1 MADQFCL
8 RWNNFQSNIVSA
20 LDSLKCSED
29 LVDVTLTC
37 EGRNIKAHKVILSA
51 CSPYFRNVFKEN
63 PCQHPVIILKD
74 VSADDIVSLLSY
86 MYQGEVFIEES
97 KLSSFLHT
105 AALLQVKGLT
115 GVTQQKEN
123 FSSPNTSNKLYTQLT
138 ISPKPHF
145 GGAQKEPKLPALKKR
160 RSSTSDKPNDV
171 SIGDSNKK
179 SKIIDSCDV
188 IYNRNSFS
196 QATKI
201 DNPVFLP
208 ENIDKKS
215 DNKVEPAVIT
225 ANGKSTAA
233 IQQINAQGD
242 NIPVTIKTEQIED
255 DNSPALSLNA
265 NSEND
270 DSLPDYENSML
281 ARSLLSGINPSKNEV
296 SANNTTVKKVPNVMV
311 DIHSTSRSK
320 DIIIS
325 DSITFTKAT
334 SKSPVKNTED
344 ALVKPEKQSP
354 KSDVEYEP
362 EVLLSEHQDATD
374 SDNIYNQEQSQA
386 LLLLAGMSSVPV
398 MTSGASTSQ
407 GLAHQQSNHA
417 AICGDCPHCGMK
429 YSNQSALKYHV
440 RLMHS
445 DLTNRLCCYLCP
457 RSFTMRETFKEHMW
471 ASHGQRN

>member
-8 RWNNFQSNIVSA
+8 RWNNFQTNIVSA

-74 VSADDIVSLLSY
+74 VSADDILSLLSY

-115 GVTQQKEN
+115 GVTQQNESF
-123 FSSPNTSNKLYTQLT
+123 FSSGATNKLFTQLT
-138 ISPKPHF
+138 ISSKPNF
-145 GGAQKEPKLPALKKR
+145 GVPHKEAKIPALKKR
-160 RSSTSDKPNDV
+160 RSSTSDKPNDLPV
-171 SIGDSNKK
+171 NDSTKK
-179 SKIIDSCDV
+179 SKVLETSEM
-188 IYNRNSFS
+188 YNRNNGAS
-196 QATKI
+196 TVKL
-201 DNPVFLP
+201 DNILFVP
-208 ENIDKKS
+208 ENHIEKRIE
-215 DNKVEPAVIT
+215 NKTEQPVT
-225 ANGKSTAA
+225 ANGKNPAT
-233 IQQINAQGD
+233 QNNAQD
-242 NIPVTIKTEQIED
+242 DIPVTVKTEYIDE
-255 DNSPALSLNA
+255 NSSPAQIQSINID
-265 NSEND
+265 ND

-281 ARSLLSGINPSKNEV
+281 ARSLISGINPSK
-296 SANNTTVKKVPNVMV
+296 SDACANNPVSKKMSNLTDMHTISRLKESSMDTMNSPNP
-311 DIHSTSRSK
+311 S
-320 DIIIS
+320 
-325 DSITFTKAT
+325 
-334 SKSPVKNTED
+334 SKSPIKSLTNEES
-344 ALVKPEKQSP
+344 LVKAEKPSP
-354 KSDVEYEP
+354 KSDMDYEP
-362 EVLLSEHQDATD
+362 EVLLSEHQDGTD
-374 SDNIYNQEQSQA
+374 SELYTQEQSQA
-386 LLLLAGMSSVPV
+386 LLLLAGMSTVPV
-398 MTSGASTSQ
+398 LSSGASTSQ
-407 GLAHQQSNHA
+407 SMTHQQSNHA

>member
-8 RWNNFQSNIVSA
+8 RWNNFQTNIVSA

-74 VSADDIVSLLSY
+74 VLADDILSLLSY

-105 AALLQVKGLT
+105 AALLQIKGLT
-115 GVTQQKEN
+115 GVTQQNDN
-123 FSSPNTSNKLYTQLT
+123 FLPSSANSKQYSQLT
-138 ISPKPHF
+138 IYSKSV
-145 GGAQKEPKLPALKKR
+145 GNTAQKETRIPALKKR
-160 RSSTSDKPNDV
+160 RSSTSDKPNEV
-171 SIGDSNKK
+171 SPIDYKK
-179 SKIIDSCDV
+179 TKILESCD
-188 IYNRNSFS
+188 IYNRNNGA
-196 QATKI
+196 QLKV
-201 DNPVFLP
+201 DNPIFSSDANT
-208 ENIDKKS
+208 ERKAESKS
-215 DNKVEPAVIT
+215 DYVGVS
-225 ANGKSTAA
+225 NGKNT
-233 IQQINAQGD
+233 QGED
-242 NIPVTIKTEQIED
+242 GPVTVKTEWNEEN
-255 DNSPALSLNA
+255 NSPNPGVLCSD
-265 NSEND
+265 ND

-281 ARSLLSGINPSKNEV
+281 ARSLLSGINPSK
-296 SANNTTVKKVPNVMV
+296 SDTSSKKVPLDMHNANRQ
-311 DIHSTSRSK
+311 IKESN
-320 DIIIS
+320 S
-325 DSITFTKAT
+325 DTTFTNAI
-334 SKSPVKNTED
+334 SKSPLITAEDSVVKTE
-344 ALVKPEKQSP
+344 KPSP
-354 KSDVEYEP
+354 KSEVDYEP
-362 EVLLSEHQDATD
+362 EVLLSEQHEGNE
-374 SDNIYNQEQSQA
+374 SENSYSEQSQA

-398 MTSGASTSQ
+398 LNSGASTSQ
-407 GLAHQQSNHA
+407 SGSHQSNHA

-471 ASHGQRN
+471 SSHGQRN

>member
-8 RWNNFQSNIVSA
+8 RWNNFQTNIVSA

-123 FSSPNTSNKLYTQLT
+123 FISPNTSNKLYTQLT
-138 ISPKPHF
+138 ISSKSHSA
-145 GGAQKEPKLPALKKR
+145 GHKETKLPALKKR

-171 SIGDSNKK
+171 TVGDGTHKKNKTLENCDIHTKNNISQLNK
-179 SKIIDSCDV
+179 SES
-188 IYNRNSFS
+188 S
-196 QATKI
+196 
-201 DNPVFLP
+201 VFVP
-208 ENIDKKS
+208 ENNIDKKV
-215 DNKVEPAVIT
+215 DGKQNEIQTIT
-225 ANGKSTAA
+225 ANGKTTLS
-233 IQQINAQGD
+233 QVNAHTD
-242 NIPVTIKTEQIED
+242 NIPVIVKTERLD
-255 DNSPALSLNA
+255 DEESPAILPPV
-265 NSEND
+265 NSD
-270 DSLPDYENSML
+270 DDGHPDYENSML
-281 ARSLLSGINPSKNEV
+281 ARSLLSGINPSKGDV
-296 SANNTTVKKVPNVMV
+296 SANNSSTKKACIVV
-311 DIHSTSRSK
+311 SETLCARSK
-320 DIIIS
+320 EVNTDTV
-325 DSITFTKAT
+325 TFTNAVA
-334 SKSPVKNTED
+334 KSPLKNTSTD
-344 ALVKPEKQSP
+344 DILVKPEKQSP
-354 KSDVEYEP
+354 KSDMEYEP
-362 EVLLSEHQDATD
+362 EVLLSEQQDTD
-374 SDNIYNQEQSQA
+374 SDNTYTTEQSQT
-386 LLLLAGMSSVPV
+386 LLLLASMSNVPV
-398 MTSGASTSQ
+398 LGGASTSQ
-407 GLAHQQSNHA
+407 GVSHQSNHA

-471 ASHGQRN
+471 TSHGQRN

>member
-8 RWNNFQSNIVSA
+8 RWNNFQTNIVSA

-115 GVTQQKEN
+115 GVTQQNQKES

-138 ISPKPHF
+138 ISPKSQI
-145 GGAQKEPKLPALKKR
+145 GAVHKESKPPALKKR
-160 RSSTSDKPNDV
+160 RCSTSDKPSDV
-171 SIGDSNKK
+171 TIGETHKK
-179 SKIIDSCDV
+179 SKLLDTCD
-188 IYNRNSFS
+188 IYNRPNVNNVM
-196 QATKI
+196 KI

-208 ENIDKKS
+208 ENNGEKKT
-215 DNKVEPAVIT
+215 DGKGTHVEQPQIT
-225 ANGKSTAA
+225 ANGKNCTLNQVS
-233 IQQINAQGD
+233 AQGE
-242 NIPVTIKTEQIED
+242 NIPIIIKSEKID
-255 DNSPALSLNA
+255 DINFPVPNPTA

-281 ARSLLSGINPSKNEV
+281 ARSLLSGINPSKSDV
-296 SANNTTVKKVPNVMV
+296 SANNSTAKKVSNVS
-311 DIHSTSRSK
+311 DIHCTRPK
-320 DIIIS
+320 DVTT
-325 DSITFTKAT
+325 DSETLTNVV
-334 SKSPVKNTED
+334 SKSPPKNAVSEELYVKS
-344 ALVKPEKQSP
+344 EKHSP
-354 KSDVEYEP
+354 KSEVEYEP
-362 EVLLSEHQDATD
+362 EVLLSEQQDGTD
-374 SDNIYNQEQSQA
+374 SDNPYSEQSQA
-386 LLLLAGMSSVPV
+386 LLLLAGLSSVPV
-398 MTSGASTSQ
+398 LGGASTSQ
-407 GLAHQQSNHA
+407 GISHQSNHA

-471 ASHGQRN
+471 TSHGQRN

>member
-138 ISPKPHF
+138 ISSKPLF
-145 GGAQKEPKLPALKKR
+145 GAAHKETKLPALKKR
-160 RSSTSDKPNDV
+160 RSSTSDKPTDV
-171 SIGDSNKK
+171 TIGDGPKKNKVIETFDIYSRSNLAH
-179 SKIIDSCDV
+179 
-188 IYNRNSFS
+188 
-196 QATKI
+196 ATKI
-201 DNPVFLP
+201 DNPVFFP
-208 ENIDKKS
+208 ENNIDKKC
-215 DNKVEPAVIT
+215 DGKIDAPIIT
-225 ANGKSTAA
+225 ANGKSSSS
-233 IQQINAQGD
+233 QMAQGD
-242 NIPVTIKTEQIED
+242 NIPVTIKTERTD
-255 DNSPALSLNA
+255 DNNSPTLSINA

-270 DSLPDYENSML
+270 ESLPDYENSML
-281 ARSLLSGINPSKNEV
+281 ARSLLSGINPSKSEAC
-296 SANNTTVKKVPNVMV
+296 ANNSSLKKVSNVMV
-311 DIHSTSRSK
+311 DVHCSSRSK
-320 DIIIS
+320 DILNS
-325 DSITFTKAT
+325 DTVTFTNAP
-334 SKSPVKNTED
+334 SKSPVKSMITEE
-344 ALVKPEKQSP
+344 LHLKPEKQSP

-362 EVLLSEHQDATD
+362 EVLLSEHQDGTD
-374 SDNIYNQEQSQA
+374 SDSNFTQDQSQA
-386 LLLLAGMSSVPV
+386 LLMLAGMSTVPV
-398 MTSGASTSQ
+398 LGGGASTSQ

-471 ASHGQRN
+471 TSHGQRN

>member
-138 ISPKPHF
+138 ISSKPLFNAAH
-145 GGAQKEPKLPALKKR
+145 KETKLPALKKR
-160 RSSTSDKPNDV
+160 RSSTSDKPTDV
-171 SIGDSNKK
+171 TIGDGPKKNKLIETFDIYSRSNHTH
-179 SKIIDSCDV
+179 
-188 IYNRNSFS
+188 
-196 QATKI
+196 ATKL
-201 DNPVFLP
+201 DNPVFFP
-208 ENIDKKS
+208 ENNIDKKC
-215 DNKVEPAVIT
+215 DAKIETPIIT
-225 ANGKSTAA
+225 ANGKSSSSQGT
-233 IQQINAQGD
+233 QGD
-242 NIPVTIKTEQIED
+242 NIPVTIKTERTDEN
-255 DNSPALSLNA
+255 NSPTLSINA

-270 DSLPDYENSML
+270 ESLPDYENSML
-281 ARSLLSGINPSKNEV
+281 ARSLLSGINPSKSEAC
-296 SANNTTVKKVPNVMV
+296 ANNSTLKKVSNVMV
-311 DIHSTSRSK
+311 DVHCSTRSK
-320 DIIIS
+320 DILNT
-325 DSITFTKAT
+325 DTVTFTNAP
-334 SKSPVKNTED
+334 SKSPVKSMLTEE
-344 ALVKPEKQSP
+344 LHLKPEKQSP
-354 KSDVEYEP
+354 KSDVDYEP
-362 EVLLSEHQDATD
+362 EVLLSEHQDGTD
-374 SDNIYNQEQSQA
+374 SDSNFAQDQSQA
-386 LLLLAGMSSVPV
+386 LLMLAGMSTVPV
-398 MTSGASTSQ
+398 LSGGASTSQ

-471 ASHGQRN
+471 TSHGQRN

>member
-8 RWNNFQSNIVSA
+8 RWNNFQTNIVSA

-86 MYQGEVFIEES
+86 MYQGQVFIEES

-115 GVTQQKEN
+115 GVTQQKDN

-138 ISPKPHF
+138 ISAKSQCGSGH
-145 GGAQKEPKLPALKKR
+145 KETKLPALKKR

-171 SIGDSNKK
+171 NIGETGNKK
-179 SKIIDSCDV
+179 GKFLETCD
-188 IYNRNSFS
+188 IYNKNSFS
-196 QATKI
+196 HLPKTNNIAFVSENSVDKKI
-201 DNPVFLP
+201 DGKN
-208 ENIDKKS
+208 EQT
-215 DNKVEPAVIT
+215 VIT
-225 ANGKSTAA
+225 TNGKGSTSVQVNTQA
-233 IQQINAQGD
+233 D
-242 NIPVTIKTEQIED
+242 MPVIIKTERVDNFSED
-255 DNSPALSLNA
+255 NNSVGPLN

-296 SANNTTVKKVPNVMV
+296 CANSTIKKVTNIPDVPS
-311 DIHSTSRSK
+311 IRAK
-320 DIIIS
+320 DLNT
-325 DSITFTKAT
+325 DTVTFTNVV
-334 SKSPVKNTED
+334 KSPLKTPSSEETV
-344 ALVKPEKQSP
+344 VKPENPSP
-354 KSDVEYEP
+354 KSEIEYEP
-362 EVLLSEHQDATD
+362 EVLLSEHQDGTD
-374 SDNIYNQEQSQA
+374 SESTYSQDQSQA
-386 LLLLAGMSSVPV
+386 LLLLAGMNVPV
-398 MTSGASTSQ
+398 LGSSASTSQ
-407 GLAHQQSNHA
+407 GVSHQQSNHA

-471 ASHGQRN
+471 TSHGQRN

>member
-123 FSSPNTSNKLYTQLT
+123 FTSPNTSNKLYTQLT
-138 ISPKPHF
+138 ISSKPLF
-145 GGAQKEPKLPALKKR
+145 GAAHKEVKLPALKKR

-171 SIGDSNKK
+171 TIGECPKK
-179 SKIIDSCDV
+179 SRLIETCD
-188 IYNRNSFS
+188 IYSRS
-196 QATKI
+196 
-201 DNPVFLP
+201 NPPPLIRHDP
-208 ENIDKKS
+208 LYSAENNIEKKC

-225 ANGKSTAA
+225 ANGKSSTS
-233 IQQINAQGD
+233 QVNAQGD
-242 NIPVTIKTEQIED
+242 NIPVTIKTERTEE
-255 DNSPALSLNA
+255 NTSPLSITT

-281 ARSLLSGINPSKNEV
+281 ARSLLSGINPSKTEA
-296 SANNTTVKKVPNVMV
+296 SANNSTAKKVSNVMMDV
-311 DIHSTSRSK
+311 HCTSRSK
-320 DIIIS
+320 DVNT
-325 DSITFTKAT
+325 DTVTFTTAP
-334 SKSPVKNTED
+334 SKSPVKVIITEE
-344 ALVKPEKQSP
+344 LHLKPEKMSP
-354 KSDVEYEP
+354 KSDVDYEP
-362 EVLLSEHQDATD
+362 EVLLSEQQDGND
-374 SDNIYNQEQSQA
+374 SDSTYTQEQSQA

-398 MTSGASTSQ
+398 LGGGASTSKD
-407 GLAHQQSNHA
+407 GPSHQSTHA

-471 ASHGQRN
+471 TSHGQRN